1 MRRQI
6 SFEFVGIILVS
17 LIVFIIGASL
27 IARNALNDATDLN
40 LDHYLDII
48 EIEANQ
54 TSDYDGLINQYQN
67 IDDYLR
73 ITIISPEGVVLA
85 DSSADELDNHI
96 NRPEIRN
103 IGESYIRD
111 SDTLNMEMM
120 YKAVILNS
128 GDYLRIAIPTASILQ
143 FLNDFIGL
151 SLVVGLIILALS
163 ILTSSVLIR
172 YSLKPMQDMKDIL
185 KDVNQGKYS
194 EIIPLKRYDEMNEF
208 IKEINQINQMI
219 SSNIASLTSEK
230 HKTDF
235 LLNHMKQGICVLD
248 NHKRIILL
256 NKTLKDIYRFNIDI
270 NINKD
275 FRFLFREEELQ
286 NAIEKVYLKQ
296 ENAQLIIEK
305 DARYYSISITFSK
318 DSWQDHQSVII
329 IYTDITSI
337 RQIEIL
343 KRDFF
348 VNASHE
354 LKSPLTSIMGSSELI
369 TQGMVDDKAGMIDL
383 IERIHHEAKRMNH
396 LVMDMLLLSELENQ
410 NQVKEK
416 QTIQVEAVLN
426 DVINNLSFLIKEQN
440 TSIIQNIHIK
450 TLRFNAEDF
459 YQMIKNIIE
468 NSIKYGQSNGHVWI
482 NIDQDDS
489 YYIIDIKDDGIGI
502 PKDDQERI
510 FERFYRV
517 DKARSRNSGGTG
529 LGLSIVKHII
539 LNYHGQIALDSQT
552 NKGTTV
558 TIKIP
563 K

>member
-1 MRRQI
+1 
-6 SFEFVGIILVS
+6 
-17 LIVFIIGASL
+17 
-27 IARNALNDATDLN
+27 
-40 LDHYLDII
+40 
-48 EIEANQ
+48 
-54 TSDYDGLINQYQN
+54 
-67 IDDYLR
+67 
-73 ITIISPEGVVLA
+73 
-85 DSSADELDNHI
+85 
-96 NRPEIRN
+96 
-103 IGESYIRD
+103 
-111 SDTLNMEMM
+111 
-120 YKAVILNS
+120 
-128 GDYLRIAIPTASILQ
+128 
-143 FLNDFIGL
+143 
-151 SLVVGLIILALS
+151 
-163 ILTSSVLIR
+163 
-172 YSLKPMQDMKDIL
+172 
-185 KDVNQGKYS
+185 
-194 EIIPLKRYDEMNEF
+194 MNEF
-208 IKEINQINQMI
+208 IKEINQINHMI
-219 SSNIASLTSEK
+219 STNIASLTSEK

-248 NHKRIILL
+248 NQKRIILL

-275 FRFLFREEELQ
+275 FRFLFREEDIQ
-286 NAIEKVYLKQ
+286 QAIDKVYLKQ

-305 DARYYSISITFSK
+305 DARYYSISITYSK
-318 DSWQDHQSVII
+318 ESWQDHQSVII

-369 TQGMVDDKAGMIDL
+369 IQGMVNDKAGMVDL

-410 NQVKEK
+410 NQIKDK
-416 QTIQVEAVLN
+416 HNIQVEAILN

-440 TSIIQNIHIK
+440 TSIIQNIHVK

-459 YQMIKNIIE
+459 YQMLKNIIE
-468 NSIKYGQSNGHVWI
+468 NSIKYGQVNGHVWI
-482 NIDQDDS
+482 NIDQDDHHH
-489 YYIIDIKDDGIGI
+489 IIDIKDDGIGI

-539 LNYHGQIALDSQT
+539 LNYHGHIALESQA
-552 NKGTTV
+552 NKGTTI

>member
-1 MRRQI
+1 
-6 SFEFVGIILVS
+6 
-17 LIVFIIGASL
+17 
-27 IARNALNDATDLN
+27 
-40 LDHYLDII
+40 
-48 EIEANQ
+48 
-54 TSDYDGLINQYQN
+54 
-67 IDDYLR
+67 
-73 ITIISPEGVVLA
+73 
-85 DSSADELDNHI
+85 
-96 NRPEIRN
+96 
-103 IGESYIRD
+103 
-111 SDTLNMEMM
+111 
-120 YKAVILNS
+120 
-128 GDYLRIAIPTASILQ
+128 
-143 FLNDFIGL
+143 
-151 SLVVGLIILALS
+151 
-163 ILTSSVLIR
+163 
-172 YSLKPMQDMKDIL
+172 
-185 KDVNQGKYS
+185 
-194 EIIPLKRYDEMNEF
+194 
-208 IKEINQINQMI
+208 
-219 SSNIASLTSEK
+219 
-230 HKTDF
+230 
-235 LLNHMKQGICVLD
+235 
-248 NHKRIILL
+248 
-256 NKTLKDIYRFNIDI
+256 
-270 NINKD
+270 
-275 FRFLFREEELQ
+275 
-286 NAIEKVYLKQ
+286 
-296 ENAQLIIEK
+296 
-305 DARYYSISITFSK
+305 
-318 DSWQDHQSVII
+318 
-329 IYTDITSI
+329 
-337 RQIEIL
+337 
-343 KRDFF
+343 
-348 VNASHE
+348 
-354 LKSPLTSIMGSSELI
+354 MGSSELI